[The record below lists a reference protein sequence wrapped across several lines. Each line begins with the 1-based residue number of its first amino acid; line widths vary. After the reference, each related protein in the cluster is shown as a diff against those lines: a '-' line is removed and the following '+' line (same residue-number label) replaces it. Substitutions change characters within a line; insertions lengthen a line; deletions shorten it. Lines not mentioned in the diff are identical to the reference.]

1 MYIASASKK
10 GRPDD
15 FEKRLK
21 KEQKVYEMLDILGIE
36 YDYVD
41 HDEAMTIEACK
52 DIEKVLGVGICKNL
66 FLCNLQKTDFYLLLI
81 DVNKRFKTS
90 VVSKIIGTSRLSFG
104 DANNMLELFDI
115 TPVSLSVFG
124 LMNDTQNRVKLLI
137 DKSVLDSDY
146 FGCHPCINT
155 STLKI
160 KTADIIEKCIPF
172 MAHEPMIIEI
182 PEEAEND
189 SQ

>member
-21 KEQKVYEMLDILGIE
+21 KEQKVYEMLDNLGIE

-66 FLCNLQKTDFYLLLI
+66 FLCNRQKTDFYLLLI
-81 DVNKRFKTS
+81 DGNYRFKTS

-115 TPVSLSVFG
+115 TPGSLSVFG

-146 FGCHPCINT
+146 FFSHPCINT
-155 STLKI
+155 STLNI